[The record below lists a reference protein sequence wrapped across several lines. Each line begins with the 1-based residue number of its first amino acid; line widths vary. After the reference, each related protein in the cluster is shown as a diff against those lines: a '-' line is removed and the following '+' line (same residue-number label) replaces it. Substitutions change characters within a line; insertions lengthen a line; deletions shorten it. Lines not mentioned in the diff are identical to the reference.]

1 MLGRASQAGD
11 KRDPVTEAR
20 PKEEPMAERR
30 KRQRKRPRDPGGVH
44 SRCRPQGVSSLLEP
58 ASISMVEGE
67 ADLAR
72 LPPDGEVAE
81 GRPLL
86 SAQVAV
92 RAGDGPP
99 MARGSASE
107 LFVTYVEVELG
118 ERTDRVE
125 GS

>member
-20 PKEEPMAERR
+20 PKEERVAERR

-67 ADLAR
+67 QTSPACHRMGKSRKDGRFYLLKWPSAR
-72 LPPDGEVAE
+72 A
-81 GRPLL
+81 
-86 SAQVAV
+86 
-92 RAGDGPP
+92 
-99 MARGSASE
+99 MACQ
-107 LFVTYVEVELG
+107 
-118 ERTDRVE
+118 
-125 GS
+125 